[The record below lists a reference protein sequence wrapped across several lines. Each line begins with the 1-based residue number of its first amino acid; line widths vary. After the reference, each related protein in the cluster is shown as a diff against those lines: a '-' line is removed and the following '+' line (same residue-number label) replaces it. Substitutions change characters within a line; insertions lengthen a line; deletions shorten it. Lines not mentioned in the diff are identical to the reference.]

1 MMFLLKKMKKF
12 VFLCFL
18 CFLIPCSSIALNLF
32 EIFMIKT
39 GVAFVYHQYNDKS
52 LNYESELSKKN
63 KILSNFNNNRILTI
77 KSQKFSNLPLQQQLL
92 IIEELNLQK

>member
-1 MMFLLKKMKKF
+1 MFLLKKIKKF
-12 VFLCFL
+12 VFICFL
-18 CFLIPCSSIALNLF
+18 CFLIPYSSIALNLF

-77 KSQKFSNLPLQQQLL
+77 KSEKFSNLPLQQQLL

>member
-1 MMFLLKKMKKF
+1 MFVLKKMKKI
-12 VFLCFL
+12 VFLSFL
-18 CFLIPCSSIALNLF
+18 CIFIPCSSFALNFF

-63 KILSNFNNNRILTI
+63 KILSNFNNKRTLTI
-77 KSQKFSNLPLQQQLL
+77 KSEKFSNLPLQQQLL
-92 IIEELNLQK
+92 VIEELNLQK